1 MIRTDLAHPWHGI
14 DPGNDTQQALRMFI
28 EMVPSDTVKYEI
40 DKDSGFLILD
50 RPQKY
55 SNIMPALYGFIPRTY
70 CNSSVANRCM
80 EQTGLKDIQGDG
92 DPIDV
97 VVLTEREIP
106 HGNILVNAIAIGG
119 FRMIDGGEAD
129 DKIVAVLKNDAMYGS
144 IQDISELPEAVVNR
158 LRHYF
163 LTYKGIPG
171 ETQSKT
177 VSIPQVYNREEAI
190 EVINCSR
197 QDYKT
202 SFEGR

>member
-70 CNSSVANRCM
+70 CSSSVANRCM
-80 EQTGLKDIQGDG
+80 EQTGLKDIEGDG

-171 ETQSKT
+171 EIQSKT